1 MREVIGEMPLLKRE
15 EDEEEAP
22 VESRGLRFFLINDSI
37 FGGVFARSISK
48 LLYKLRRS
56 ADFNRFATPILLV
69 LCYLLRHYQANLY
82 FADFNIIYKY
92 LNDLNVLI

>member
-1 MREVIGEMPLLKRE
+1 MGAVIGELPLLKRE
-15 EDEEEAP
+15 EHEEEAP
-22 VESRGLRFFLINDSI
+22 AESRGVRFFLINDSI

-69 LCYLLRHYQANLY
+69 LCSLLRHYQANLC
-82 FADFNIIYKY
+82 FVDQA
-92 LNDLNVLI
+92 VV